1 MMGQLKGKGWILLM
15 AVGLLQTVGGLFQLI
30 ANRQEVFEADTGV
43 AWTALS
49 EAFPTVATQ
58 FAMSN
63 QASLSGAT
71 AVGLFSLAV
80 TYFALREGQRWS
92 WFAMWI
98 LPAYMT
104 PGIISLARTENQRAF
119 AVFGGVI
126 LLLAIVGLLTSYP
139 STPAGMQAEA

>member
-1 MMGQLKGKGWILLM
+1 MIGQLKSKGWILLM
-15 AVGLLQTVGGLFQLI
+15 LVSSLQTVGGLFQLM
-30 ANRQEVFEADTGV
+30 ANREEVFEADTGV
-43 AWTALS
+43 AWSALS

-63 QASLSGAT
+63 QGSLFGAT

-139 STPAGMQAEA
+139 SGRPESQAEA